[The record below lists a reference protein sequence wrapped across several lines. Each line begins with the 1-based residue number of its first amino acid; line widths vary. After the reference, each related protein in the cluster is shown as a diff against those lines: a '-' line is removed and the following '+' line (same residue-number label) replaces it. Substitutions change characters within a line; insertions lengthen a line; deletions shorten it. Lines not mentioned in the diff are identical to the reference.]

1 MEDFDEDETGEESV
15 RALVDKALC
24 EICEEVLAEP
34 ATTPCGH
41 TFCRECVLSR
51 LEGKGVYASECPRC
65 SMPLRAKD
73 LAPNHAQANV
83 IAAIDALR
91 AFYPVDASVR
101 EGDASRE
108 PESHTPGDPR
118 ESNLVG
124 DTNDDDD
131 DHDGDRRSKRA
142 KTSSPASPP
151 SPPPTLERCREL
163 ARQIR
168 QVDAFAEFIRARLAA
183 LEAEKAAAKASA
195 AASAAEAAANAA
207 ANSAAERSART
218 AAADATEPSSARSPP
233 PTESQPGAGPSQ
245 TQTQTQ
251 PQTQTR
257 RLTMSQARLLFAAAH
272 GSAPPK
278 RLGTLKKLRAELDK
292 LDPSVV
298 AELAPAVLGESTR
311 SGRPKPAPS
320 RVFAFASLRVGDGD
334 PVAAAARAAEMKS
347 RHETR
352 VRELNARDVD
362 DEFAA
367 LAPRKDGP
375 LPDRVTHLLV
385 DTGRARDAGPAWE
398 SSRIVRRGRTV
409 RYLEA
414 IARGVWVL
422 HADYLETSAAAGR
435 WLPEEDFELRDAGR
449 ERRWTPEGAL
459 GLDQDR
465 DRGDQD
471 RRQGDNKDKDK
482 DKDQTDASARG
493 GDIASTTSP
502 SRDARLGPPGGR
514 LRVASG
520 APGVFAGETVR
531 VLSVSEELLVSEAE
545 GLLEAAGARVR
556 RGWGVETRR
565 ASRAATRRRRRSARA
580 ALQESEAVP
589 DSQEDEDDPGVV
601 DSEDDGGPEAVAG
614 GEPGSGG
621 GAFTSAGRT
630 RGRGTDGGEDAAPL
644 TAVIMARG
652 SSRRAVRDAE
662 DRWGAPALDWHWAYH
677 SVIHN
682 RSLPKEEY
690 FLDGLR
696 AETPASPE
704 S

>member
-1 MEDFDEDETGEESV
+1 MTEAAAMEDFDEDETGEESV
-15 RALVDKALC
+15 RALVDTARC
-24 EICEEVLAEP
+24 EICGEVLAQP

-83 IAAIDALR
+83 VAAIDALR

-108 PESHTPGDPR
+108 PESHTPGEPR

-124 DTNDDDD
+124 DTNDDDVD
-131 DHDGDRRSKRA
+131 DDRRSKRA
-142 KTSSPASPP
+142 KTSPPASPP

-168 QVDAFAEFIRARLAA
+168 HIDTFAAFIRARLAA
-183 LEAEKAAAKASA
+183 LKAENAAAKASA

-207 ANSAAERSART
+207 ASAAANAAAERSART
-218 AAADATEPSSARSPP
+218 TAAVATEPSSARSPP
-233 PTESQPGAGPSQ
+233 LAESQPGPSQ

-251 PQTQTR
+251 TQPPTQTR
-257 RLTMSQARLLFAAAH
+257 RLTMSQARLLFTAAH

-298 AELAPAVLGESTR
+298 AELAPAVLGESTP

-320 RVFAFASLRVGDGD
+320 RVFAFASLRGGDGD

-347 RHETR
+347 RHEMH
-352 VRELNARDVD
+352 VRELNARRVD

-422 HADYLETSAAAGR
+422 HDDYLETSAAAGR

-449 ERRWTPEGAL
+449 ERRRTPEGAL
-459 GLDQDR
+459 GLDR
-465 DRGDQD
+465 DLDED
-471 RRQGDNKDKDK
+471 EDEHEN
-482 DKDQTDASARG
+482 QTTVSARG

-502 SRDARLGPPGGR
+502 SRLGPPGGR
-514 LRVASG
+514 LRVARG

-545 GLLEAAGARVR
+545 SLLEAAGARVR

-565 ASRAATRRRRRSARA
+565 ASRAATRRRRSAPVA
-580 ALQESEAVP
+580 HQESEAVP
-589 DSQEDEDDPGVV
+589 DSQEDEDEDDPDPGVV
-601 DSEDDGGPEAVAG
+601 DSEDDGGLEAVAD
-614 GEPGSGG
+614 GEPGIGK
-621 GAFTSAGRT
+621 GACASARRT
-630 RGRGTDGGEDAAPL
+630 RARGTDGGEDTAPL

-652 SSRRAVRDAE
+652 SSGRAVRDAE
-662 DRWGAPALDWHWAYH
+662 KRWRAPALDWHWAYH

-682 RSLPKEEY
+682 RSLPKEAY
-690 FLDGLR
+690 FLDGSR